1 MVIWAK
7 KVNEVFERLSSSGN
21 VRFTQTW
28 WGLPQSDLAQKY
40 FQVTAL
46 GLFFNPGMGRNVTQE
61 VVYLDLSSPHQHPPA
76 NKGTGF

>member
-7 KVNEVFERLSSSGN
+7 KVNEVFERFSSSGN
-21 VRFTQTW
+21 VHFTQA

-46 GLFFNPGMGRNVTQE
+46 GLFYPGMGRNVTQE
-61 VVYLDLSSPHQHPPA
+61 VVYLGLSSPHQHPPA